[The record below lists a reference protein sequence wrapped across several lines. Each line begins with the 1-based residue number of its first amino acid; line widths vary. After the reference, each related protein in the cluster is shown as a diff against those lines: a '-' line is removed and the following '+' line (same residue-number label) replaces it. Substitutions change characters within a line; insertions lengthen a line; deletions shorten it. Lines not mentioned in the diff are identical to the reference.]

1 MFLKSSFVTVWVFC
15 LCFAGCSQTS
25 RNNGDE
31 PYLYKDLLLDIRTE
45 KISPQ
50 EAEARFKKIVKS
62 YHDQYP
68 PYESDTASLAMVFP
82 LLGKNYKAV
91 GGAGKGFYARQ
102 FNLFDH
108 TIAKS
113 HPAQDIFIYDV
124 NKDCKEDG
132 TEKYIDVLAV
142 RDGIVIAVETD
153 WEHSQDYKGGNY
165 VWIYDTATGGL
176 WYYAHQRKVY
186 VVKGQKVK
194 AGDKIAE
201 VGRTGFNAAT
211 NRSDT
216 HLHLMYLSIDDTFY
230 PKPLNTYQWLK
241 EATTHYT
248 TQLPEDYPRKE
259 IDASFLPRIPYI
271 QRMFE

>member
-1 MFLKSSFVTVWVFC
+1 MFLKSSLVTVTFFC
-15 LCFAGCSQTS
+15 FCIASCSQTS

-31 PYLYKDLLLDIRTE
+31 PYLYKELLVDIRTA
-45 KISPQ
+45 KISPA
-50 EAEARFKKIVKS
+50 EAEQKFKKIIKS
-62 YHDQYP
+62 YQNQYV
-68 PYESDTASLAMVFP
+68 PYESDTADLKMVFP

-91 GGAGKGFYARQ
+91 GGAGRGFYANH
-102 FNLFDH
+102 FDLFDH
-108 TIAKS
+108 SIAKS

-153 WEHSQDYKGGNY
+153 WEHSTDYKGGNY
-165 VWIYDTATGGL
+165 IWMYDIATGGL

-186 VVKGQKVK
+186 VVQGQKVK

-216 HLHLMYLSIDDTFY
+216 HLHLMYLAIDDTYY
-230 PKPLNTYQWLK
+230 PKPVNTYPWLK
-241 EATTHYT
+241 EASTAYT
-248 TQLPEDYPRKE
+248 TQLPEHFPRNEVK
-259 IDASFLPRIPYI
+259 ASFLPTIPYLDKL
-271 QRMFE
+271 FD